1 MQQAASTGSAPSEA
15 TTKLTRA
22 LLACGVV
29 AGPFYIVVGVLQ
41 LFIRPGFD
49 ITRHMLSL
57 LANGDLGW
65 IQITNFEVSGLLTI
79 VGAIGIRQV
88 LRGGSGGTWGPWL
101 LALYGLGLMAAGIFR
116 ADPAL
121 GFPPGTPA
129 DANAVSWHGLLHL
142 ISASVGF
149 LGLIA
154 ACFVF
159 ARRFGTLKQR
169 GWAVYSVVTGV
180 LFFAA
185 LAGIASGSKG
195 PTTVT
200 FAIGVAIGWA
210 WISALAA
217 RLLSEHPAAKG

>member
-22 LLACGVV
+22 LL
-29 AGPFYIVVGVLQ
+29 
-41 LFIRPGFD
+41 
-49 ITRHMLSL
+49 
-57 LANGDLGW
+57 
-65 IQITNFEVSGLLTI
+65 
-79 VGAIGIRQV
+79 
-88 LRGGSGGTWGPWL
+88 
-101 LALYGLGLMAAGIFR
+101 
-116 ADPAL
+116 
-121 GFPPGTPA
+121 
-129 DANAVSWHGLLHL
+129 
-142 ISASVGF
+142 
-149 LGLIA
+149 

-185 LAGIASGSKG
+185 LAGIALGSKG

-200 FAIGVAIGWA
+200 FAIGVVIGWA